1 MRPLSGH
8 VLGKA
13 VPVGPWKISIVEK
26 SFYWWPWLRPWLYL
40 RLPSLL
46 TLALP
51 STDSYQVRPQDARH
65 CSGHRWTVP
74 NRVPVLMS
82 LWPMSFCNMCVGDA
96 RVSGVVPSDWPWGKS
111 RHPEADRGAVRS
123 WGTHRWAQTGQP
135 RVECLLFCRIVHSAF
150 EWAGEDWWWGSK
162 WPWGKER
169 IASLGQ
175 EIQAEAITWTKYR
188 SLRIEALGWD
198 EVFSLITD
206 TGFTLCFWKML
217 L

>member
-1 MRPLSGH
+1 
-8 VLGKA
+8 
-13 VPVGPWKISIVEK
+13 
-26 SFYWWPWLRPWLYL
+26 
-40 RLPSLL
+40 
-46 TLALP
+46 
-51 STDSYQVRPQDARH
+51 
-65 CSGHRWTVP
+65 
-74 NRVPVLMS
+74 MS

-135 RVECLLFCRIVHSAF
+135 GVECLLFCRIVHSAF
-150 EWAGEDWWWGSK
+150 EWAGEEWWWGSK

-188 SLRIEALGWD
+188 SLRHWGAFRNVKADVL
-198 EVFSLITD
+198 VITMND
-206 TGFTLCFWKML
+206 LRHHWHWKSKGQDGECPVLCWTVPL
-217 L
+217 YQLSSPECSGVPCI